1 MVKNCKHQ
9 EGMYI
14 KYYYKMVVG
23 VYGWARVPKLESNK
37 NTKVML
43 KYSQVPNVLLWSVF
57 EDSLGCR

>member
-23 VYGWARVPKLESNK
+23 VYGWARVTKLESNK

-43 KYSQVPNVLLWSVF
+43 KYSQVPNVLL
-57 EDSLGCR
+57 